1 MTTRQSVTLF
11 NIQQGYKAY
20 TELWHFAKAMLAGG
34 HKLHVTVK
42 TETRSSAQNNLMWQ
56 RLGELAAGVD
66 WYGQKLN
73 AEEWKDVLSASLREQ
88 KVVPGINRGQ
98 FVILGQRTSKMTI
111 AEMTEMLDCIS
122 AFGAEQG
129 VTFSDETYA
138 PEPA

>member
-1 MTTRQSVTLF
+1 MKHSVTLF
-11 NIQQGYKAY
+11 NAQQGYMAY
-20 TELWHFAKAMLAGG
+20 RAMWDHAKALLVAG

-66 WYGQKLN
+66 WYGQKLT

-98 FVILGQRTSKMTI
+98 FVILGQRTSKMTVP
-111 AEMTEMLDCIS
+111 EMTEMLDCIS

-129 VTFSDETYA
+129 VAFSDETYA